1 MLKSSKFPPSVKRS
15 SCLKSHLW
23 FSLETSKIGMV
34 LLLLQLYKPL
44 GSLPIIHDFSC
55 CRKYCNS
62 TRDGNSDS
70 KAKNTFG
77 LLHHHAYHNYNS
89 TNDFIIAE

>member
-1 MLKSSKFPPSVKRS
+1 MLKSWKFPPSVKP
-15 SCLKSHLW
+15 CVHLLHCPKSHLW

-34 LLLLQLYKPL
+34 FRWFKPL

-55 CRKYCNS
+55 CRKYCNF
-62 TRDGNSDS
+62 RDGNSDS
-70 KAKNTFG
+70 LAAKNTFW
-77 LLHHHAYHNYNS
+77 HAYHNYNS